1 MVNFLKRMRKLKTM
15 LDVRVGLGAAL
26 FPSQVTATKEFP
38 AVTRLHLT
46 YAKKI
51 YGGHHGA
58 RLFWRQCLPRLKYHN
73 PGVSMTVQQTEDQE
87 GPAALTIYFNEQL
100 SSTAAGLASKQLVDK
115 HAPKPE
121 ATEKSVVV
129 DLKNLDPKEIWTRVQ
144 ASTGAADVPP
154 SEEDLAEA
162 KRLAAITEKAVGD
175 RKRISAM
182 RQAKK
187 DQERMLAEARGEV
200 EKLKQG

>member
-15 LDVRVGLGAAL
+15 LEVRVGTGAAL
-26 FPSQVTATKEFP
+26 FPSLANATKEFP

-46 YAKKI
+46 YARKI

-73 PGVSMTVQQTEDQE
+73 PGVPMTVQQTDEQE
-87 GPAALTIYFNEQL
+87 GPAALTIYFNERL
-100 SSTAAGLASKQLVDK
+100 SSTATGIAGKQITDK

-121 ATEKSVVV
+121 AGEKSIVV

-144 ASTGAADVPP
+144 ASTGAEDVPASEADV
-154 SEEDLAEA
+154 AEA

-175 RKRISAM
+175 RKRIQAM

-200 EKLKQG
+200 EKLKQT

>member
-15 LDVRVGLGAAL
+15 LEVRVGLGAAL
-26 FPSQVTATKEFP
+26 FPSEASATKEFP

-46 YAKKI
+46 YARKI

-73 PGVSMTVQQTEDQE
+73 PGVGMTVQQTDEQE
-87 GPAALTIYFNEQL
+87 GPAALTIYFNERL
-100 SSTAAGLASKQLVDK
+100 SSTAAGIAGKQFADK

-121 ATEKSVVV
+121 ATEKSVIV
-129 DLKNLDPKEIWTRVQ
+129 DLKNLDAKEIWSRVQ
-144 ASTGAADVPP
+144 ASTGAADVPT
-154 SEEDLAEA
+154 SAEDEAEA
-162 KRLAAITEKAVGD
+162 KRLDAITARAVGD
-175 RKRISAM
+175 KKRIQAM

-200 EKLKQG
+200 EKLKQV